1 MEQPMALKKL
11 SKSDS
16 RIHHEVEVFSHA
28 STEGTKW
35 LWACQHGCYDATPY
49 DKFSRAEANRLAQA
63 HASVLR
69 EN

>member
-1 MEQPMALKKL
+1 MGKLKKL

-16 RIHHEVEVFSHA
+16 RVHHEIEIFDHRRSDGVVL
-28 STEGTKW
+28 W

-49 DKFSRAEANRLAQA
+49 DKTSYDQARKLASD

-69 EN
+69 DN